1 MKEEDCKRR
10 ESDDEKDFPSHIS
23 LNTELIL
30 QCAFH
35 FPFQQRRRIVTI
47 LLASTNSYTMAK
59 SLFLLTTLLA
69 AQEAN
74 AFAPSAGSTRAIG
87 GLGMAADAQAL
98 SDYMAKSHE
107 EKLRAIKEVED
118 KKNTEIAVS
127 FISA

>member
-1 MKEEDCKRR
+1 MLWAQAPPAGPRPPA
-10 ESDDEKDFPSHIS
+10 DD
-23 LNTELIL
+23 
-30 QCAFH
+30 A
-35 FPFQQRRRIVTI
+35 FQQHVIEPLYEVI
-47 LLASTNSYTMAK
+47 ELLLLNLNNSYAKIKMSK

-74 AFAPSAGSTRAIG
+74 AFAPSAGSNTRAIG

-118 KKNTEIAVS
+118 KKNLEITVS
-127 FISA
+127 LIPA